1 MSIESVVLVISSER
15 LLYSLADEVE
25 KEIAGICREVEKKAY
40 SSHKKVLDQ
49 FIELGVTDYN
59 LKGSTGYGYND
70 SARDKLEEL
79 YAGIFKSQSSLVRG
93 QIISGTHAIALCLFG
108 ILRPGDELLSVQGT
122 PYDTLLKMIGISGR
136 EPGSLKDLGI
146 SYRQVELLESG
157 LPDYEGI
164 KKAITGSTKMIYIQR
179 SRGYSLRPSFS
190 IEMIA
195 ALIAF
200 LRKCKQDL
208 IIFVDNCYGEFVE
221 EREPIEAGADII
233 AGSLIKNPGGGLAPS
248 GGYLAGK
255 EDLVRMAANRWTAPG
270 VGAEI
275 GPSQGYIRLL
285 YQGLYIA
292 PRIVAEALHGA
303 IFAARFFE
311 RLGYPAIPYYSE
323 PRTDIIQA
331 VVLGSEDRVIK
342 FCRGIQSASPVDSM
356 AAPEPWDMPGYDHRV
371 IMAAGTFVQGAS
383 LELSA
388 DAPIREPYAVYLQGG
403 LSRYYSRLAVIKAA
417 SMLP

>member
-1 MSIESVVLVISSER
+1 VLE
-15 LLYSLADEVE
+15 
-25 KEIAGICREVEKKAY
+25 
-40 SSHKKVLDQ
+40 Q
-49 FIELGVTDYN
+49 FVGLGVSDFH

-70 SARDKLEEL
+70 SAREKLEEL
-79 YAGIFKSQSSLVRG
+79 YADIFGAASSLVRS

-108 ILRPGDELLSVQGT
+108 ILRPGDELLAVQGT
-122 PYDTLLKMIGISGR
+122 PYDTMVKMIGISGR

-146 SYRQVELLESG
+146 SYKQVDLLENG
-157 LPDYEGI
+157 RPDLASI
-164 KKAITGSTKMIYIQR
+164 KSAITGRTKMVYLQR

-195 ALIAF
+195 ELINF
-200 LRKCKQDL
+200 LRACKKDL
-208 IIFVDNCYGEFVE
+208 VIFVDNCYGEFVE
-221 EREPIEAGADII
+221 EKEPGEVGADIV

-255 EDLVRMAANRWTAPG
+255 KELVGMAANRWTAPG

-275 GPSQGYIRLL
+275 GPSQDSIRLL
-285 YQGLYIA
+285 YQGLFIA
-292 PRIVAEALHGA
+292 PRMVAEALHGA

-311 RLGYPAIPYYSE
+311 RLGYRAVPAYDE

-331 VVLGSEDRVIK
+331 LVLGSEKKVVQ
-342 FCRGIQSASPVDSM
+342 FCRGIQCASPVDSL
-356 AAPEPWDMPGYDHRV
+356 ASPEPWDMPGYQNRV
-371 IMAAGTFVQGAS
+371 IMAAGTFIQGAS

-388 DAPIREPYAVYLQGG
+388 DAPMREPFAVYLQGG

-417 SMLP
+417 SLLAQQ

>member
-1 MSIESVVLVISSER
+1 LTKN
-15 LLYSLADEVE
+15 LYRLADEVE
-25 KEIAGICREVEKKAY
+25 KEIADICSDVEKKAY
-40 SSHKKVLDQ
+40 TSHKKVLDQ
-49 FIELGVTDYN
+49 FIKLGVSDFH

-70 SARDKLEEL
+70 SARDKLEQL
-79 YAGIFKSQSSLVRG
+79 YAGIFKAQSSLVRG

-108 ILRPGDELLSVQGT
+108 ILRPGDELLAVQGT
-122 PYDTLLKMIGISGR
+122 PYDTLVKMIGISGL
-136 EPGSLKDLGI
+136 ESGSLKDLGV
-146 SYRQVELLESG
+146 SYRQVELLENG

-164 KKAITGSTKMIYIQR
+164 KRAISSSTKMVYIQR

-190 IEMIA
+190 IKMISS
-195 ALIAF
+195 LIAF
-200 LRKCKQDL
+200 LRECKQDL
-208 IIFVDNCYGEFVE
+208 LIFVDNCYGEFVE
-221 EREPIEAGADII
+221 EREPVEAGADIM
-233 AGSLIKNPGGGLAPS
+233 AGSLIKNPGGGLAPT

-255 EDLVRMAANRWTAPG
+255 KELVHMAANRWTAPG

-275 GPSQGYIRLL
+275 GPSQDYIRLL
-285 YQGLYIA
+285 YQGLFMA

-311 RLGYPAIPYYSE
+311 RLGYHTIPSYSE

-342 FCRGIQSASPVDSM
+342 FCRGIQSASPVDSL

-388 DAPIREPYAVYLQGG
+388 DAPIREPFAVYLQGG
-403 LSRYYSRLAVIKAA
+403 LSRYYSRLAVLKAA
-417 SMLP
+417 SMLDAR